1 MKSRNHL
8 LSALLVAALHAAI
21 PAIAQD
27 APKAETLRPEIVKL
41 VQEAQELVKA
51 KQFPEALAKLKSA
64 DAIADRTPFE
74 NFTIE
79 RTRGPAAS
87 GAGDA
92 DLTADAFKKVIDSG
106 RLPATEQLQLTEGVA
121 ANFYN
126 QKNYAQTIV
135 WTQRYLAAGG
145 ASDNAKLILLQS
157 QFLTD
162 DFASVT
168 TTLKAQVAADEKAG
182 RPTTELHLQML
193 AESSR
198 KQNDMA
204 GYAVALEK
212 LAQVYPKP
220 TYWAPLIDR
229 IQRQPGFSD
238 RYTLDVLRLQRA
250 TGTLTTAADY
260 TLMAELA
267 LQAGLP
273 AEASSV
279 LEQGFSANVLGAGA
293 QAAKHTKLR
302 SQARSQAAADQKVLT
317 ESEAPA
323 LKAASGTALVNIG
336 TNYLGQKDYPRS
348 ISLIEQGI
356 AKGGLKHPEEAK
368 LHLGMALQLSGD
380 KAKAASV
387 LKSVQGRDGGA
398 DLARLWTYLP

>member
-1 MKSRNHL
+1 MKTRNHL
-8 LSALLVAALHAAI
+8 LSALLAAALQIAV
-21 PAIAQD
+21 PAFAQD

-106 RLPATEQLQLTEGVA
+106 RLPPAEQLQLTEGVA

-126 QKNYAQTIV
+126 QKKYPQTIV
-135 WTQRYLAAGG
+135 WAQRFLASGG
-145 ASDNAKLILLQS
+145 SSDNINLILLQS
-157 QFLTD
+157 QFLSD

-168 TTLKAQVAADEKAG
+168 TALKAQVAADEKAG
-182 RPTTELHLQML
+182 RPTTELRLQML

-204 GYAVALEK
+204 GYGVALEK
-212 LAQVYPKP
+212 LTQAYPKP
-220 TYWAPLIDR
+220 TYWAPLLDR

-267 LQAGLP
+267 LQANLP

-279 LEQGFSANVLGAGA
+279 LEQGFAASLLGTGA

-302 SQARSQAAADQKVLT
+302 TQARNQAAADQKVLT

-323 LKAASGTALVNIG
+323 QKAASGTALVNIG